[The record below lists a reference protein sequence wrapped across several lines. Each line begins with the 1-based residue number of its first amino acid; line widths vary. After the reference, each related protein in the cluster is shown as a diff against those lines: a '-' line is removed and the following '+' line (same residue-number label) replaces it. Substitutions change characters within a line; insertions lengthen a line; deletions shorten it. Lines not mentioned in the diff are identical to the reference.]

1 MRSSPVTSWGIGTGA
16 AFLLWACGCPGAL
29 AGPVEVLSDAAGNNS
44 SAGLRIH
51 VEPGA
56 CAAGVDNERQISG
69 ATFSTSDERR
79 ACERLSADST
89 TITSGADVT
98 FSAGFRVSLGAGF
111 RVEQGAS
118 FGASVD
124 TGRVRG
130 GFVRDDTPA
139 SEPHYALRF
148 LMNAGNLDPG
158 TDERLMLLE
167 AEDRLGQRWLA
178 LVMRFDG
185 AGKQLKVSAADGA
198 GTADSTEFSV
208 KSGWQAIEL
217 EWWAADPGDNNG
229 RVNVMQDG
237 NAQSGLVGLDNEN
250 GRIDSVRW
258 GLLRALDTTD
268 GQMDLDEFVSR
279 RAGPIGLP

>member
-1 MRSSPVTSWGIGTGA
+1 MRSALVTNWGVGPGA
-16 AFLLWACGCPGAL
+16 AFLLWACGCPGVL
-29 AGPVEVLSDAAGNNS
+29 AGPVEVLSDAAGNGS
-44 SAGLRIH
+44 SAGLRVH
-51 VEPGA
+51 LAPEA
-56 CAAGVDNERQISG
+56 CAVEVDNEQKISG
-69 ATFSTSDERR
+69 ETIGTNDERR
-79 ACERLSADST
+79 ACERLSADN
-89 TITSGADVT
+89 TIIASGANVT

-139 SEPHYALRF
+139 SEPHYAVRF
-148 LMNAGNLDPG
+148 LMNADNLNLG
-158 TDERLMLLE
+158 TDERLVLLE
-167 AEDRLGQRWLA
+167 AEDRLGQRWLS
-178 LVMRFDG
+178 LVMYFDG
-185 AGKQLKVSAADGA
+185 AAEQLKASAADGA
-198 GTADSTEFSV
+198 GTTDSAEFAV
-208 KSGWQAIEL
+208 KPGWQAIEL

-229 RVNVMQDG
+229 KVNVMQDG